1 MPDGV
6 VQWFDPSTGE
16 GIIRRGGRR
25 YAVRTGAM
33 VPAARVG
40 GARVHFDVL
49 RDDGVLR
56 AENVTL
62 RHGTRVS
69 PRQTGFGDLSGARE
83 PAATGGAASS
93 RRNPAPV
100 VAYDHH
106 PARAVEDWAGMLAA
120 GRLDDAVLQ
129 CAPDIVLHDGD
140 DELAGIEALRR
151 WWDASPQLGAGSAPT
166 VTGVGPDTF
175 ELSWVD
181 PAPSRIRVR
190 VAHGLISEQWDEVAA
205 AAAAMDEDAERGAD
219 RAVGTLEISSAG
231 NITPSELAYAEE
243 KVAKVLADVGQPVL
257 HTDIRLER
265 SADTSLERPAMA
277 RLIVLVDGEPVRAQV
292 RAAEMTEAIDLLD
305 ARARRRLTQL
315 AEHRQTLR
323 RRGPSSPEGQWR
335 RGDAPTERPPHLPRP
350 AAEREIV
357 RRKSFTTA
365 EATVDEAIFDM
376 ESLDHDFFLF
386 TDLASGQDAVVHAL
400 DDGSYGLQYARGA
413 DEDPTEPTAAV
424 IEVQPD
430 QAPRF
435 TVDQAREHLD
445 LSGAPWLFFL
455 DADHDRGRVL
465 YRRDDGH
472 YGLIAPA
479 G

>member
-16 GIIRRGGRR
+16 GVIRRGGRR
-25 YAVRTGAM
+25 YAVRASAM
-33 VPAARVG
+33 DRAARVG
-40 GARVHFDVL
+40 GARVHFDVQ

-56 AENVTL
+56 AENVVL
-62 RHGTRVS
+62 RRGTRVS
-69 PRQTGFGDLSGARE
+69 PRQSRFGDLSGARQ

-93 RRNPAPV
+93 RSNPAPV

-106 PARAVEDWAGMLAA
+106 PTRAVEDWARLLAD
-120 GRLDDAVLQ
+120 GRLDDAMLQ
-129 CAPDIVLHDGD
+129 CAPDVVLHAGD

-151 WWDASPQLGAGSAPT
+151 WWDASPQLGAGATPT

-175 ELSWVD
+175 ELAWDD
-181 PAPSRIRVR
+181 PSPRRIRVR
-190 VAHGLISEQWDEVAA
+190 VAHGLLSEQWDEAA
-205 AAAAMDEDAERGAD
+205 AGATDGDAEDEGRS
-219 RAVGTLEISSAG
+219 VGGTVEISSAG
-231 NITPSELAYAEE
+231 SVTSSELAYAED
-243 KVAKVLADVGQPVL
+243 KVAKVLADVGRPVL

-335 RGDAPTERPPHLPRP
+335 HGDAPTERPPHLPRP

-376 ESLDHDFFLF
+376 EALDHGFFLF
-386 TDLASGQDAVVHAL
+386 TDLASGQDAVVHAR
-400 DDGSYGLQYARGA
+400 DDGTYGLQYARGV

-424 IEVQPD
+424 VGVQPD

-445 LSGAPWLFFL
+445 LSGAPWLFFV
-455 DADHDRGRVL
+455 DADRDRGRVL

>member
-25 YAVRTGAM
+25 YAVRGGAM
-33 VPAARVG
+33 EPAARVG

-49 RDDGVLR
+49 RDEGVLR
-56 AENVTL
+56 AENVVL
-62 RHGTRVS
+62 RQGTRVS

-83 PAATGGAASS
+83 PAAAGGAASS
-93 RRNPAPV
+93 RGNPAPV

-106 PARAVEDWAGMLAA
+106 SARAVEDWARLLAD

-129 CAPDIVLHDGD
+129 CAPDLVLHDGG
-140 DELAGIEALRR
+140 DELAGVEALRR
-151 WWDASPQLGAGSAPT
+151 WWDASPQLGAGVTPT

-175 ELSWVD
+175 ELSWDD
-181 PAPSRIRVR
+181 PSPTRIRVR
-190 VAHGLISEQWDEVAA
+190 VAHGLISEQWDEAA
-205 AAAAMDEDAERGAD
+205 AAATDEGVAD
-219 RAVGTLEISSAG
+219 GGRSVFGTLEISSAG
-231 NITPSELAYAEE
+231 SVTSSELAHAED
-243 KVAKVLADVGQPVL
+243 KVAKVLADVGRPVL
-257 HTDIRLER
+257 HTDIRLEK
-265 SADTSLERPAMA
+265 SADPSLERPAMA

-323 RRGPSSPEGQWR
+323 RRGPTSPEGQWR

-386 TDLASGQDAVVHAL
+386 TDLASGEDAIVHVRE
-400 DDGSYGLQYARGA
+400 DGTYGLQYASGA
-413 DEDPTEPTAAV
+413 GEDQTEPTAAV
-424 IEVQPD
+424 LEVQPD
-430 QAPRF
+430 EAPRF

-445 LSGAPWLFFL
+445 LSGAPWLFFV